1 MTNWFKLPKNSYE
14 WMKLIINIIFYLIFV
29 VGLTTYFD
37 FGLLGIVVLTVIC
50 VAVLTFVWKYID
62 QEK

>member
-1 MTNWFKLPKNSYE
+1 MRDWFKPPQNSYE
-14 WMKLIINIIFYLIFV
+14 WMKLILSIIFYLLFV

-50 VAVLTFVWKYID
+50 ASVLTFVWKYIESD
-62 QEK
+62 

>member
-1 MTNWFKLPKNSYE
+1 MTDWFKPPQNPYE
-14 WMKLIINIIFYLIFV
+14 WMKLILSIIFYLLFV

-50 VAVLTFVWKYID
+50 AAVLTFVWKYI
-62 QEK
+62 ESK